1 MGGIGLNSLL
11 RGNGHDL
18 AGKHI
23 PDELG
28 TYRIQSA
35 GLTGQK
41 IRIVSL
47 ADA

>member
-11 RGNGHDL
+11 RGNGHNL
-18 AGKHI
+18 TGKHI

-41 IRIVSL
+41 IGMVSL
-47 ADA
+47 TDT